1 MDVLA
6 TAVIIALTAVTQTC
20 LASSPDKVYFS
31 LIVSYGEFGFNSSG
45 AIPAVNVALEY
56 INRSQI
62 LPGYELTYERA
73 RNSQVQLRIS

>member
-6 TAVIIALTAVTQTC
+6 IALIITLTAVTQTC
-20 LASSPDKVYFS
+20 LAGSPVKVYFS
-31 LIVSYGEFGFNSSG
+31 LIVSYGEFVFNSSG
-45 AIPAVNVALEY
+45 AIPAANVALEY

-73 RNSQVQLRIS
+73 RNSQVG